1 MFSATACRHLLETR
15 ARRLLAGSK
24 GLSLVFRGSR
34 FLDAMSMSS
43 AADVGREKYGDI
55 CMEKEKQKTISF
67 RSALPVYTGQYVPD
81 ARIVLR

>member
-1 MFSATACRHLLETR
+1 
-15 ARRLLAGSK
+15 
-24 GLSLVFRGSR
+24 
-34 FLDAMSMSS
+34 MSMSS